1 MRCELRTDH
10 DAPGRGFTLIE
21 MLVVI
26 GIIALV
32 AGMSLGVGV
41 SLRRK
46 AAVDRTR
53 VLIRKVETALD
64 AHKDTFGG
72 YPSEIT
78 TVPMDQAN
86 IAVAEILL
94 EQDVVGESAREI
106 SRQGGQPHVV
116 DAWGNDLQI
125 VSGGFNRPDL
135 DIWSWGRNE
144 VSEWNDSDPKDYG
157 DDIVNWVGR

>member
-10 DAPGRGFTLIE
+10 GAPARGFTLVE
-21 MLVVI
+21 VLVVI
-26 GIIALV
+26 GIIALL
-32 AGMSLGVGV
+32 AGLSMGVGV

-53 VLIRKVETALD
+53 VLIGKVETALD

-78 TVPMDQAN
+78 TGPPDQAN

-94 EQDVVGESAREI
+94 EQDVVGESASEI

-116 DAWGNDLQI
+116 DGWGNDLGI
-125 VSGGFNRPDL
+125 VSGGFNRPGL
-135 DIWSWGRNE
+135 DIWSIGRNE
-144 VSEWNDSDPKDYG
+144 VNERNDSDPKDYG